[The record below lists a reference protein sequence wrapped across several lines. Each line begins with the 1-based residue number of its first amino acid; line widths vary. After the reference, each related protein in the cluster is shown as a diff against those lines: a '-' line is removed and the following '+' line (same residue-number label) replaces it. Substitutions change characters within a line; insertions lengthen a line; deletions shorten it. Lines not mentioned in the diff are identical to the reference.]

1 MASPSL
7 ALLATANHCLNLLSR
22 SIAAGAELVEDLGFS
37 FDLQIHIPQMPAAA
51 ALAADF
57 PNLQFMLNHAGFP
70 YVTDEDTLE
79 AWRRKQQTMDLTFTD

>member
-1 MASPSL
+1 
-7 ALLATANHCLNLLSR
+7 
-22 SIAAGAELVEDLGFS
+22 
-37 FDLQIHIPQMPAAA
+37 MPAAA

-79 AWRRKQQTMDLTFTD
+79 AWRRKQQTMDLTFTG